1 VKETSFKSEQKTNG
15 LIEGDSDDEDCERA
29 TF

>member
-1 VKETSFKSEQKTNG
+1 MNKRHG